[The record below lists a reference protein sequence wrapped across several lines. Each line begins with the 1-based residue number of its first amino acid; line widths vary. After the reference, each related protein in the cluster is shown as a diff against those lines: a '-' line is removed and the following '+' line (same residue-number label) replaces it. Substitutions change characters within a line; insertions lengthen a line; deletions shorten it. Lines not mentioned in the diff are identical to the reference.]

1 MKSIIRQGAA
11 VAAAAVLLA
20 GLAACSG
27 TPSASP
33 SAAGH
38 GDWRTATSATAGG
51 GMDALIAAA
60 KKEGSLN
67 AIALPNDWANYGEV
81 ISTFQKKYGITV
93 NVENPDA
100 SSQDEI
106 NAVASRKGQ
115 DRSPDVIDV
124 GHDFDVAAAQ
134 QGLLAPYQVASFA
147 KIPAGQKEKT
157 GLWYNDM
164 GGYVSIGCDAG
175 RVTTCPTTF
184 KDLLDPQYKG
194 KVALS
199 GNPVKSA
206 SAFGAVYAA
215 AIANGGSFANIQP
228 GLDFFTKLTRSGNF
242 NPVEAT
248 PATMEKGETPI
259 AVVWDYRNAAY
270 ADELK
275 TKGITW
281 NVQVPK
287 DGVFAQYYSQ
297 AIVKWA
303 PHPAAAR
310 LWQEFLYSTEG
321 QNLWLK
327 GYARPVLLPVMI
339 ADGTVDTD
347 ALAHLPQVSEKTTS
361 FPSEEQG
368 KAAKAVVSNGWTKAV
383 S

>member
-1 MKSIIRQGAA
+1 MNTTLHRLSALG
-11 VAAAAVLLA
+11 VAALLLG
-20 GLAACSG
+20 GLAACSAG
-27 TPSASP
+27 N
-33 SAAGH
+33 AATTESKGA
-38 GDWRTATSATAGG
+38 GDWKTAASAEAGG
-51 GMDALIAAA
+51 GTDALIAAA
-60 KKEGSLN
+60 KKEGTLN

-81 ISTFQKKYGITV
+81 ISTFEKKYGIKV
-93 NVENPDA
+93 QVENPDA
-100 SSQDEI
+100 SSADEL
-106 NAVASRKGQ
+106 NAVSSRKGQ

-124 GHDFDVAAAQ
+124 GHDFDTQAAK
-134 QGLLAPYQVASFA
+134 QGLLAPYKVASFG
-147 KIPAGQKEKT
+147 KIPDSQKEAS

-175 RVTTCPTTF
+175 RVAKCPTTF
-184 KDLLDPQYKG
+184 AELNDPQYKG
-194 KVALS
+194 KVALT
-199 GNPVKSA
+199 GNPAKSS
-206 SAFGAVYAA
+206 SAYSAVVAA
-215 AIANGGSFANIQP
+215 ALANGGSFDDVQP
-228 GLDFFTKLTRSGNF
+228 GLDFFAKLKQNGNF

-275 TKGITW
+275 AKGIDW
-281 NVQVPK
+281 KVSVPQ
-287 DGVFAQYYSQ
+287 DGVFSLYYSQ

-327 GYARPVLLPVMI
+327 GYARPVLLPSMI
-339 ADGTVDTD
+339 ADGTADKTS
-347 ALAHLPQVSEKTTS
+347 LARLPKIAQEKTAYPT
-361 FPSEEQG
+361 EEQG
-368 KAAKAVVSNGWTKAV
+368 KKAKALVSDGWTKAV

>member
-1 MKSIIRQGAA
+1 MNTTLRRFSAMG
-11 VAAAAVLLA
+11 VAALLLG
-20 GLAACSG
+20 GLAACSSG
-27 TPSASP
+27 N
-33 SAAGH
+33 AAPTESKGAT
-38 GDWRTATSATAGG
+38 DWKTATSAEAGD

-60 KKEGSLN
+60 KKEGKLN

-81 ISTFQKKYGITV
+81 ISTFEKKYGIKV
-93 NVENPDA
+93 EVENPDA
-100 SSQDEI
+100 SSADEL
-106 NAVASRKGQ
+106 NAVSSRKGQ

-124 GHDFDVAAAQ
+124 GHDFDAQAAKQ
-134 QGLLAPYQVASFA
+134 DLLAPYKVASFG
-147 KIPAGQKEKT
+147 KIADSQKEAT

-175 RVTTCPTTF
+175 RVAKCPTRF
-184 KDLLDPQYKG
+184 SELSDPQYKG
-194 KVALS
+194 KVALT
-199 GNPVKSA
+199 GNPAKSS
-206 SAFGAVYAA
+206 SAYSAVFAA
-215 AIANGGSFANIQP
+215 ALANGGSFDNVQP
-228 GLDFFTKLTRSGNF
+228 GLDFFARLKLIGNF

-259 AVVWDYRNAAY
+259 AIVWDYRNAAY

-275 TKGITW
+275 AKGIEW
-281 NVQVPK
+281 KVAIPE
-287 DGVFAQYYSQ
+287 DGVFSLYYSQ

-327 GYARPVLLPVMI
+327 GYARPVLLPTMI
-339 ADGTVDTD
+339 ADGTVDKD
-347 ALAHLPQVSEKTTS
+347 SLARLPKVAKDNTS
-361 FPSEEQG
+361 YPSEEQG
-368 KAAKAVVSNGWTKAV
+368 QKAKSTVSDGWTKAV